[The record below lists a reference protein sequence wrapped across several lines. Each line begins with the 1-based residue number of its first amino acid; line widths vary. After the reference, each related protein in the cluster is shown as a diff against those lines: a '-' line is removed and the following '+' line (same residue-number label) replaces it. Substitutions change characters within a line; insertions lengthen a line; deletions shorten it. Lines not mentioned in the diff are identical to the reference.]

1 MSPSRDKSV
10 ARPKR
15 RKIYEYISKSRSR
28 AEVIPGEFT
37 SVGPLSP
44 EILIYLTISILINS
58 DMSKLEFTTGRNYQY
73 NRDPILSLVLLH

>member
-37 SVGPLSP
+37 SVRPPFSSFKP
-44 EILIYLTISILINS
+44 RNS
-58 DMSKLEFTTGRNYQY
+58 DLFNSIDTN
-73 NRDPILSLVLLH
+73 